1 LTDSLDP
8 VPPGLPDH
16 LPAAPS
22 GTIPEVL
29 SGSDWVPV
37 WAPPVRKKFQHRY
50 TRHIILFVLTLAT
63 TTLVGATRTVWDGFW
78 YSLPLLTIL
87 GAHEFGHYW
96 MCRVHDVD
104 ATLPYFLPLPL
115 PPTGT
120 LGAVIRI
127 RESFPSKQALFDIGV
142 AGPIAGFVT
151 LLPFLWI
158 GLRMSSVLPTQT
170 SGVEMHLGD
179 PLLVQAM
186 VKLHFGTLRNGY
198 DVFLHPMGFA
208 AWWGLLATALNLMP
222 FGQLDGGHI
231 VYSIL
236 GRRSQ
241 WVSIATLAAACLL
254 VFWSYSWISMSIML
268 LVMAFFLG
276 VRHPRIVDEDTPLD
290 PRRRFVA
297 FCALVIFILS
307 FTPVPIDTFIK

>member
-1 LTDSLDP
+1 M
-8 VPPGLPDH
+8 PP
-16 LPAAPS
+16 
-22 GTIPEVL
+22 T
-29 SGSDWVPV
+29 
-37 WAPPVRKKFQHRY
+37 RKKFQHRY
-50 TRHIILFVLTLAT
+50 TRHIVLFVLTLAT
-63 TTLVGATRTVWDGFW
+63 TTLVGATRTIWDGFW

-104 ATLPYFLPLPL
+104 ATLPYFLPLPF

-142 AGPIAGFVT
+142 AGPIAGFLT

-158 GLRMSSVLPTQT
+158 GLHRSTVMPTQT
-170 SGVEMHLGD
+170 PGLEMHLGD
-179 PLLVQAM
+179 PLLVQAF
-186 VKLHFGTLRNGY
+186 VWLQFGTLRSGY
-198 DVFLHPMGFA
+198 DVGLHPMGFA

-236 GRRSQ
+236 GRRSW
-241 WVSIATLAAACLL
+241 WVSVATLASACLL
-254 VFWSYSWISMSIML
+254 IFWSYSWISMSIML

-290 PRRRFVA
+290 PHRRFIA